1 MRWKWLVIL
10 GGLLI
15 VAGLSAYPAAAA
27 PPASESRP
35 PGDDYLCSPRLQ
47 LRHPQLCP
55 DQGPGSRLAD
65 LSRMGLYPEEPLPLV
80 SDYPSLFVTDRAYLK
95 PNEGDVYIYPT
106 AEAAITAEDGEGSI
120 GTVDKGYVYL
130 VYSQAVSGETRD
142 AYRVRGGYLRSDQV
156 KLVGA
161 SGLSGLIFS
170 RTPDRPFGWINSGGI
185 CTRRTPGE
193 DGELTGNCYVM
204 HHVVQIYDSEQVG
217 DWTWYMIGVDEWIE
231 QRFLA
236 IVDPDPT
243 PPEGVEGDKWI
254 SVNLYEQT
262 LAAYEGGELVFATAA
277 STGRNGLWTQPGL
290 FEIWARLDYDTM
302 TGGIQGDED
311 SYYYLESVPWVMYFD
326 QARALHGTY
335 WHSKFGNQT
344 SAGCVNL
351 STWDARWLYIFAE
364 MGTPV
369 FVWDPSG
376 KTPTDPASYGP
387 GGA

>member
-1 MRWKWLVIL
+1 
-10 GGLLI
+10 
-15 VAGLSAYPAAAA
+15 
-27 PPASESRP
+27 
-35 PGDDYLCSPRLQ
+35 
-47 LRHPQLCP
+47 
-55 DQGPGSRLAD
+55 
-65 LSRMGLYPEEPLPLV
+65 
-80 SDYPSLFVTDRAYLK
+80 
-95 PNEGDVYIYPT
+95 
-106 AEAAITAEDGEGSI
+106 
-120 GTVDKGYVYL
+120 
-130 VYSQAVSGETRD
+130 
-142 AYRVRGGYLRSDQV
+142 
-156 KLVGA
+156 
-161 SGLSGLIFS
+161 
-170 RTPDRPFGWINSGGI
+170 
-185 CTRRTPGE
+185 
-193 DGELTGNCYVM
+193 
-204 HHVVQIYDSEQVG
+204 
-217 DWTWYMIGVDEWIE
+217 VDEWIE